1 MAERV
6 YPRSNSPDRLTSEN
20 NNKKNTRRNPCCC
33 CFCWILSI
41 IGLLILLTV
50 IAAVAFYFIYKPKVP
65 NYSVEKMSIKGFNF
79 QGGSYLLSDQT
90 FSLEFG
96 VTVRAKNPNSRIGI
110 YYEKGS
116 NLSVS
121 HTGAD
126 LCSGVF
132 PNFYQPRNNVTVFE
146 TLLKTPSLQLSE
158 IVRNG
163 LYEEQRKRKIPLGVD
178 IKVPARLKV
187 GVHCDVIVDK
197 LAEDTKVLSKKCS
210 VNLKFWKN

>member
-20 NNKKNTRRNPCCC
+20 NNKKNTRRNPCRC

-41 IGLLILLTV
+41 IVLLILLTV
-50 IAAVAFYFIYKPKVP
+50 IAAVAFYFIFKPKVP
-65 NYSVEKMSIKGFNF
+65 NYSVENMSIKGFKF
-79 QGGSYLLSDQT
+79 EGGSYLLSDQS

-96 VTVRAKNPNSRIGI
+96 VTVRAQNPNSRIGI
-110 YYEKGS
+110 YYDTPF
-116 NLSVS
+116 L
-121 HTGAD
+121 
-126 LCSGVF
+126 F

-158 IVRNG
+158 VVRNG

-187 GVHCDVIVDK
+187 GSIRTWKFTIRVHCDVIVDK

-210 VNLKFWKN
+210 VDLKFWKN